1 MSSNFRP
8 NGRSTKLSGARG
20 AMKRT
25 LRPLGLALAVSL
37 LAGCSQQA
45 FFSPQGS
52 QNLDQILAQSNGLPA
67 TVEIKIANQKLVST
81 IEATGAEILSVRMG
95 EVLAGV
101 SAKQARDL
109 KAKGFTLVPTQIG
122 GSNYLDNTFDPAYHT
137 YEEMLAKLKAITAAH
152 PQIAKLVDIGDS
164 WEKTQGKADRDI
176 WAVRL
181 GKPGATPVL
190 FTGCTHARE
199 LATVELPLMLI
210 EHLVAGH
217 GRNAQITKWLS
228 TRDIWIVPM
237 LNPDGHARAAQG
249 MDWRKNANHTYGGAP
264 MFGVDLNRNY
274 GYQWGGVG
282 TSKDPKSPIFVGSGP
297 FSEPETQAIKKLH
310 EQFKFPVSLSYHSF
324 SELVLYPWAYTDQPA
339 PDQKRL
345 QAIADKLAEAG
356 KYQAHQSSQLYPHA
370 GEHNDWAYHTNGT
383 LGFTYE
389 VGTRRDGFDPPYSRV
404 ADFWKQ
410 TREGAELLI
419 EIADAPKSKPLTLK

>member
-1 MSSNFRP
+1 
-8 NGRSTKLSGARG
+8 
-20 AMKRT
+20 MKRT
-25 LRPLGLALAVSL
+25 LRPFGLALAVSV

-45 FFSPQGS
+45 VFSPQGS
-52 QNLDQILAQSNGLPA
+52 QNLDRILAQSNGHAA
-67 TVEIKIANQKLVST
+67 TVEIKVADQKLVT
-81 IEATGAEILSVRMG
+81 AIELTGAEILSVRKG
-95 EVLAGV
+95 SVDAAV
-101 SAKQARDL
+101 TAKQASDL
-109 KAKGFTLVPTQIG
+109 KAKGFALVPVQIG

-137 YEEMLAKLKAITAAH
+137 YDELLVKLKAITAAN
-152 PQIAKLVDIGDS
+152 PQVAKLVDIGDS

-210 EHLVAGH
+210 EHLVQGN
-217 GRNAQITKWLS
+217 GRDPKITQWLA

-249 MDWRKNANHTYGGAP
+249 LDWRKNANHTYGGAP

-274 GYQWGGVG
+274 SYQWAGVG
-282 TSKDPKSPIFVGSGP
+282 TSRDPKSPIFVGGAP

-310 EQFKFPVSLSYHSF
+310 EQFKFPVSLSYHSY
-324 SELVLYPWAYTDQPA
+324 SEMVLYPWAYTNEPA
-339 PDQKRL
+339 PDQKRM

-356 KYQAHQSSQLYPHA
+356 KYDAHQSSQLYPHA
-370 GEHNDWAYHTNGT
+370 GEHNDYAYHAHGT
-383 LGFTYE
+383 FGFTYE
-389 VGTRRDGFDPPYSRV
+389 VGSRRDGFDPPYSRV
-404 ADFWKQ
+404 ADFWNQ
-410 TREGAELLI
+410 TRPGAELLI
-419 EIADAPKSKPLTLK
+419 AIADAPKTKALTY